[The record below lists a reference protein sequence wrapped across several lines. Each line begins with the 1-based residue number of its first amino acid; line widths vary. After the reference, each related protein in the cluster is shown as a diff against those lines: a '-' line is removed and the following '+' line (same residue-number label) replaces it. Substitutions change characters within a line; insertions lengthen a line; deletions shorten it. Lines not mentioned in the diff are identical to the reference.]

1 MMKIGRCPIC
11 HSDFHLDAIFEDDA
25 SRQLLAKL
33 TDLPGGCAR
42 PLVAYIGLF
51 RREKNN
57 LSNSRAL
64 KLAEEVLAMYSA
76 NRVLGHALSE
86 TVERMREKRA
96 QGDNKPLT
104 NHNYLK
110 IVYQSS
116 EQLFAQSSNINARE
130 KKQLSGSDSRD
141 AYFKQMQQ
149 YGVDLATLSGGKE
162 WLEQQKGGIN
172 GE

>member
-1 MMKIGRCPIC
+1 MKIGRCPIC
-11 HSDFHLDAIFEDDA
+11 HSDFHLDAIIEDDA

-33 TDLPGGCAR
+33 TNLSHGCGR
-42 PLVAYIGLF
+42 HLVNYIGLF

-64 KLAEEVLAMYSA
+64 KLAEEVLELYPA

-86 TVERMREKRA
+86 TVERIREKRA
-96 QGDNKPLT
+96 QGDVKPLS

-110 IVYQSS
+110 TVYSS
-116 EQLFAQSSNINARE
+116 SQQIFAQSSNVKERE
-130 KKQLSGSDSRD
+130 KKQVSGSDSKE

-149 YGVDLATLSGGKE
+149 FGIDLVTLPGGKE
-162 WLEQQKGGIN
+162 WLDQNGGSQ
-172 GE
+172 

>member
-1 MMKIGRCPIC
+1 MKIGRCPVC
-11 HSDFHLDAIFEDDA
+11 HSDFHLDAVLEDDA

-33 TDLPGGCAR
+33 VDLPAGCAR
-42 PLVAYIGLF
+42 HLVAYIGLF

-64 KLAEEVLAMYSA
+64 KLAEEVLALYSA

-86 TVERMREKRA
+86 TVERIREKRA

-110 IVYQSS
+110 TVYQSS
-116 EQLFAQSSNINARE
+116 EQLFAQGSNIHARE
-130 KKQLSGSDSRD
+130 KQQVSGSDSRES
-141 AYFKQMQQ
+141 YFLQMQRM
-149 YGVDLATLSGGKE
+149 GVDVSTLPGGAE
-162 WLEQQKGGIN
+162 WLQKQTQ
-172 GE
+172 